1 MTRRWQMP
9 TASTTSPGQYHL
21 KRRIP
26 DKEITS
32 RFRKNSQAL
41 GRLRTKVLNHH
52 YICLSTKRKVYR
64 AVVLTALLCECETWT
79 RYRRRVK
86 QLETFHMCALCSILG
101 MHWQDRIKNLEVLD
115 RAECT
120 SIEALLIKPSCDGWD
135 KSSEWTILACPV
147 NYCMESLCA
156 LQGHCEGEPSVVRHP
171 AERT

>member
-1 MTRRWQMP
+1 MP

-64 AVVLTALLCECETWT
+64 AIVLTALLCECETWT

-86 QLETFHMCALCSILG
+86 QLETFHMRALRSILG
-101 MHWQDRIKNLEVLD
+101 MCWQDRITNLEVLD

-120 SIEALLIKPSCDGWD
+120 SIETLLIKAQLRWVGQIIRMDDPRMPRQ
-135 KSSEWTILACPV
+135 LL
-147 NYCMESLCA
+147 Y
-156 LQGHCEGEPSVVRHP
+156 GELVRV
-171 AERT
+171 ARTL